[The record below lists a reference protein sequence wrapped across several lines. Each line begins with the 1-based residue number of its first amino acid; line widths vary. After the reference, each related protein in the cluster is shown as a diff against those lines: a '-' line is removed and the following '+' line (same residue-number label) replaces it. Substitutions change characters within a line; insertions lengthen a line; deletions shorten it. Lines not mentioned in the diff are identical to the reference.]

1 MWNPHRGGRDDR
13 EGRSLSPEA
22 LGPKAFGSNMHDA
35 CFPKHFW
42 VPSNVIMYNGKT
54 IPIIWLEDYL
64 LVCRA
69 GGAHKDLFII

>member
-1 MWNPHRGGRDDR
+1 MTGRDVASVLR
-13 EGRSLSPEA
+13 HWGQRRSEA
-22 LGPKAFGSNMHDA
+22 TCMMHVSQSI
-35 CFPKHFW
+35 FW